1 MFTNF
6 EKPKKTGVGLG
17 RGIPPPFEST
27 IAYTILHDIDP
38 LFFRSRVEQKLVY
51 TIKNYSKIYPI

>member
-6 EKPKKTGVGLG
+6 LKPKKTGVG
-17 RGIPPPFEST
+17 FAST

-38 LFFRSRVEQKLVY
+38 LFFRSRVEKKLVY
-51 TIKNYSKIYPI
+51 TIKNYSNNLNVFFFFID